1 MAISFK
7 RRPLSAL
14 PFGSSG
20 GVSVVAEVCESED
33 NRISQLAFPSLF
45 TVGAIRQFL
54 SKSWFT
60 MSSSPAIS
68 DFKFTEASNNGM

>member
-20 GVSVVAEVCESED
+20 GVSVVAEVCEPED
-33 NRISQLAFPSLF
+33 NRISQLAFL
-45 TVGAIRQFL
+45 RYLL
-54 SKSWFT
+54 SERYGNFKQKLVYNEF
-60 MSSSPAIS
+60 IS
-68 DFKFTEASNNGM
+68 CYQ